1 VLFAKRSDF
10 GLLIEGNLQVGET
23 VEGERWERNK
33 KPGIRNIEAGPYFLS
48 NNES

>member
-33 KPGIRNIEAGPYFLS
+33 KPGIRNTEARLYFLT